1 MIRKPLSAVL
11 TGLFVLSGF
20 MSRPARAV
28 LLFFDTGDQVAGV
41 QGGPLD
47 NSNPVVEVIPGQSA
61 ALFLWAVPDADNN
74 KVIAS
79 LGHDVVIS
87 GTAAAFISATQYD
100 LDNPTIGSNPRW
112 NGVALAGALNAA
124 GKLVEDQRAVFVPT
138 AAPFVGGIGSGNL
151 GIDPG
156 HDANSGAVYLGRLD
170 IQVDGAATVGTTAEL
185 RLAVSPL
192 LIAQV
197 TTGTWQA
204 ESVFFGFAGGG
215 PEAATASGSV
225 VGATSATAD
234 AVISVV
240 AASAPTPTP
249 GDCTGDGGVN
259 LVDFATFATC
269 FGLSAPNAVCDAG
282 EFACSDLDVNGSINL
297 VDFATFALN
306 FGT

>member
-1 MIRKPLSAVL
+1 MIRRPLRAVL
-11 TGLFVLSGF
+11 GGLFVLSGF
-20 MSRPARAV
+20 MSQQARAV

-61 ALFLWAVPDADNN
+61 ALFLWAVPDPDNN

-87 GTAAAFISATQYD
+87 GTAASFISATQYA
-100 LDNPTIGSNPRW
+100 LDNPTIGTNPRW
-112 NGVALAGALNAA
+112 NGIALSGSLNAA
-124 GKLVEDQRAVFVPT
+124 GRLVDDQRAVFVPT
-138 AAPFVGGIGSGNL
+138 VSPFVGGVGSDNL

-170 IQVDGAATVGTTAEL
+170 VQVDVGAAIGTTAEL
-185 RLAVSPL
+185 HLVVSPL

-204 ESVFFGFAGGG
+204 ETVFFGFAGGG

-240 AASAPTPTP
+240 APSAPIPTP
-249 GDCTGDGGVN
+249 GDCDGNFSVN

-269 FGLSAPNAVCDAG
+269 FGLSAPNVVCDAND
-282 EFACSDLDVNGSINL
+282 FACSDLDVSGSVDL
-297 VDFATFALN
+297 VDFATFAVN